1 MMSMMKPANGAST
14 TNGTSRILDAPIS
27 LGSIGG
33 ARNTDVGLDSI
44 WINKKEDELV
54 TLVIIF
60 GLKGFGVCS
69 KPFSYRKL

>member
-54 TLVIIF
+54 TFGIIF
-60 GLKGFGVCS
+60 GLKGFGV
-69 KPFSYRKL
+69 